1 MNAGLL
7 LVQLDGDARPLL
19 ATWGKK
25 LRNIEGVSE
34 VTWWSN
40 LKPHRDDWIGKWR
53 KLRDFETLAVCEIDG
68 PVDKVVK
75 PKGVRSLLMRRAS
88 RPSQGVLRLPTLGLC
103 VVLISPKDPAD
114 DASAAELRK
123 WGDLVHFPGIVEAN
137 IPGYGLVTPY
147 ENVERVAPRFLH
159 FYEFSD
165 PDAEAVFQMTRACV
179 AQRFG
184 TVPGSDVF
192 QAWADH
198 PVMSHD
204 YLGNF
209 TRIFPDAPA
218 AREARKSLFAV

>member
-7 LVQLDGDARPLL
+7 LVLLDGDARQCSS
-19 ATWGKK
+19 TWDEK
-25 LRNIEGVSE
+25 LRNIPGVGE

-68 PVDKVVK
+68 SMTAVVK
-75 PKGVRSLLMRRAS
+75 PEGVRSLLMRRAS

-103 VVLISPKDPAD
+103 VVLISPKDAAD
-114 DASAAELRK
+114 DASAAELRR

-137 IPGYGLVTPY
+137 IPGYALVTPY

-159 FYEFSD
+159 CYEFSD
-165 PDAEAVFQMTRACV
+165 ANAEAVFQMTRACV
-179 AQRFG
+179 AQRFH
-184 TVPGSDVF
+184 TVPGSDIF

-209 TRIFPDAPA
+209 TRVFADEPA
-218 AREARKSLFAV
+218 EREVSTSLFAV